1 MNYKVAYKVDNLISL
16 PDVGDVR
23 LDGEIGI
30 RYDRLIYERV
40 TSKFAIDYIIKEAEE
55 FFADQYDD
63 EFVYGM
69 WRSEFWGKLLLSAA
83 RVCRMECD
91 ENLKN
96 EIRKTCYNVLQYQQD
111 DGYLSTYRGKD
122 NIFRCDDEKAIQQSG
137 WACYYN
143 WNIWGQKYTLWAL
156 IECATLLDDQIIL
169 NAAVRMADFIVDQF
183 KRLGARVKDSGVM
196 DGMPPSSIMKPMLL
210 LYRLTGKEDYYN
222 FAREIAEEFDRED
235 GERPNIIGNA
245 LKHVA
250 PAYWYSKEDGWYSK
264 AYEMTSCFDGVAEL
278 YRISGDEKYFTALKN
293 FWEVLLEDESNI
305 LGSVG
310 YCESYDSAAKYPDG
324 CTEICD
330 VIHWMRIS
338 HELFRITGEARYM
351 EAFERAFINAFL
363 AGIYEDGKGCA
374 FFVRSAGRHAMERQ
388 VGTKYQHCC
397 LNNVPRGFVNAA
409 ESVITKDPE
418 GYYVNMYIPARV
430 RFGDVS
436 FRVSAGYT
444 DSGRV
449 TITVRGAKA
458 GDKLRLRVPAWSK
471 ATSILVG
478 DEEIAA
484 KAGEYACAVL
494 PEGDTIVI
502 IDFDMTPEVID
513 FAGEFRD
520 LPYEDYHIRRWCYST
535 SDLVGRQHMAKQPM
549 SVIRRGPVM
558 LARSKRVLC
567 TEEEMFNGETVW
579 GKDPTCT
586 AEIIKHEWMLVAVRV
601 TLAYEGKTYTCNMC
615 DIASA
620 ANRDLEDPNY
630 FNMLI

>member
-1 MNYKVAYKVDNLISL
+1 MDYKVAYKVDNLITL
-16 PDVGDVR
+16 PDVGDVN

-30 RYDRLIYERV
+30 RYDRFIYERV
-40 TSKFAIDYIIKEAEE
+40 TSKFAIDYILKEAEE

-69 WRSEFWGKLLLSAA
+69 WRSEFWGKLLISAA
-83 RVCRMECD
+83 RVCRMERD
-91 ENLKN
+91 EKLKN
-96 EIRKTCYNVLQYQQD
+96 DIRQTCYNVLQYQD
-111 DGYLSTYRGKD
+111 TDGYLSTYRGKD
-122 NIFRCDDEKAIQQSG
+122 NIFRCDDPKAVQQSG
-137 WACYYN
+137 WECYYN

-169 NAAVRMADFIVDQF
+169 NGAVRMADFIVAQF
-183 KRLGARVKDSGVM
+183 KRLGARVKDAGVM
-196 DGMPPSSIMKPMLL
+196 DGMPPSSILKPMLL
-210 LYRLTGKEDYYN
+210 LYRLTGKEDYYE
-222 FAREIAEEFDRED
+222 FCTAIAEEFNRED
-235 GERPNIIGNA
+235 NERPNIIANA
-245 LKHVA
+245 LKHIA

-278 YRISGDEKYFTALKN
+278 YRISGDEKYFIALRN
-293 FWEVLLEDESNI
+293 FWEVLLEDEANI

-310 YCESYDSAAKYPDG
+310 YCESYDSASKYPDG

-338 HELFRITGEARYM
+338 HELFRLTGEARYM
-351 EAFERAFINAFL
+351 EAFERAFLNAFL

-409 ESVITKDPE
+409 ESAITCDAD
-418 GYYVNMYIPARV
+418 GYYVNMYIPVRV
-430 RFGDVS
+430 RFGKTT
-436 FRVSAGYT
+436 FRVSDGYT
-444 DSGRV
+444 ASGRV
-449 TITVRGAKA
+449 TITVRSAKA
-458 GDKLRLRVPAWSK
+458 GDKLRLRVPEWSK
-471 ATSILVG
+471 VTEICVG
-478 DEEIAA
+478 DDTIEA
-484 KAGEYACAVL
+484 KAGEFACAVL

-502 IDFDMTPEVID
+502 IKFDMTPEVID
-513 FAGEFRD
+513 FTGEFKE

-535 SDLVGRQHMAKQPM
+535 TDLVGRQHMAKKPM

-579 GKDPTCT
+579 GKNPVCT
-586 AEIIKHEWMLVAVRV
+586 AEVLKHEWMLVACRV
-601 TLAYEGKTYTCNMC
+601 TLAYDGKEYVCNMC
-615 DIASA
+615 DIGSA

>member
-1 MNYKVAYKVDNLISL
+1 MDYKVDYKVNNLISL
-16 PDVGDVR
+16 PELGDVR

-30 RYDRLIYERV
+30 RYDRFIYERV
-40 TSKFAIDYIIKEAEE
+40 TGRFAIDHILKEAEE

-69 WRSEFWGKLLLSAA
+69 WRGEFWGKLLISAA
-83 RVCRMECD
+83 RVCRMERD

-96 EIRKTCYNVLQYQQD
+96 EIRKTCYNVLKHQD
-111 DGYLSTYRGKD
+111 SDGYLSTYRIKD
-122 NIFRCDDEKAIQQSG
+122 NIFRVEPEKAMKQAG
-137 WACYYN
+137 WGCYYN

-156 IECATLLDDQIIL
+156 VECAMLLDDRIIL
-169 NAAVRMADFIVDQF
+169 NGAARMADFIVAQF
-183 KRLGARVKDSGVM
+183 KRLNVRVKDAGVM
-196 DGMPPSSIMKPMLL
+196 DGMPPCSIMKPMLL
-210 LYRLTGKEDYYN
+210 LYRLTGNEDYYR
-222 FAREIAEEFDRED
+222 FCVGIADEFQRED
-235 GERPNIIGNA
+235 NERPNIIANA
-245 LKHVA
+245 LRHVA
-250 PAYWYSKEDGWYSK
+250 PAHWYSKEDGWYSK
-264 AYEMTSCFDGVAEL
+264 AYEMTSCFDGIAEL
-278 YRISGDEKYFTALKN
+278 YRISGEERYFIALRN

-310 YCESYDSAAKYPDG
+310 YCESYDSASQYPDG

-338 HELFRITGEARYM
+338 HELFRLTGEPRYM
-351 EAFERAFINAFL
+351 EAFERAFLNAFL
-363 AGIYEDGKGCA
+363 AGIHEDGRGCA
-374 FFVRSAGRHAMERQ
+374 FFVRSAGRHVVESQ

-409 ESVITKDPE
+409 ESVITASGE
-418 GYYVNMYIPARV
+418 GYYVNMYIPVRV
-430 RFGDVS
+430 RFGGTS
-436 FRVSAGYT
+436 FRISGGYT

-458 GDKLRLRVPAWSK
+458 GDKLRLRIPEWSRV
-471 ATSILVG
+471 TSVCVG
-478 DEEIAA
+478 DAEIEAR
-484 KAGEYACAVL
+484 AGEYACAVL

-502 IDFDMTPEVID
+502 IQFDMTPEIID
-513 FAGEFRD
+513 FAGEFKD
-520 LPYEDYHIRRWCYST
+520 LPYEDYHIRRWCYNT
-535 SDLVGRQHMAKQPM
+535 SDLVGRQHMAKRPM

-567 TEEEMFNGETVW
+567 TEEEMFSGETVW
-579 GKDPTCT
+579 GKHAVCT
-586 AEIIKHEWMLVAVRV
+586 AEVLKHDHMLVACRV
-601 TLAYEGKTYTCNMC
+601 KLAYDGKEYVCSMC

>member
-1 MNYKVAYKVDNLISL
+1 MDYKVAYKADNMISL
-16 PDVGDVR
+16 PDVGDVN

-30 RYDRLIYERV
+30 RYDKLIYERV
-40 TSKFAIDYIIKEAEE
+40 TSKFAIDFILKEAEE

-69 WRSEFWGKLLLSAA
+69 WRSEFWGKLLISAA
-83 RVCRMECD
+83 RVCRMERD
-91 ENLKN
+91 ENLKAA
-96 EIRKTCYNVLQYQQD
+96 IRQTCYNVLQYQQD

-122 NIFRCDDEKAIQQSG
+122 NIFRCDDPKAVIQSG
-137 WACYYN
+137 WECYYN

-169 NAAVRMADFIVDQF
+169 NAAVRMADFIVAQF

-196 DGMPPSSIMKPMLL
+196 DGMPPSSILKPMLL
-210 LYRLTGKEDYYN
+210 LYRLTGKQDYLD
-222 FAREIAEEFDRED
+222 FGIEIANEFNRED
-235 GERPNIIGNA
+235 GERPNIIANA
-245 LKHVA
+245 LKHIA
-250 PAYWYSKEDGWYSK
+250 PAYWYSKEEGWYSK

-278 YRISGDEKYFTALKN
+278 YRITGEEKYFTALKN

-310 YCESYDSAAKYPDG
+310 YCESYDSASKYPDG

-338 HELFRITGEARYM
+338 HELFRLTGEARYM
-351 EAFERAFINAFL
+351 DAFERAFLNAFL

-409 ESVITKDPE
+409 ESAVTADAE
-418 GYYVNMYIPARV
+418 GYYINMYMPVRV
-430 RFGDVS
+430 RFGKTS
-436 FRVSAGYT
+436 FRVSDGYT
-444 DSGRV
+444 ASGRV
-449 TITVRGAKA
+449 SITVRGAKA

-471 ATSILVG
+471 VTEIIVG
-478 DEEIAA
+478 DDTIEA
-484 KAGEYACAVL
+484 KAGEYAVATL
-494 PEGDTIVI
+494 NEGDTIVI
-502 IDFDMTPEVID
+502 MQFDMTPEVID
-513 FAGEFRD
+513 FAGEFKD

-535 SDLVGRQHMAKQPM
+535 TDLVGRQHMCKHPM

-579 GKDPTCT
+579 GKNAVCT
-586 AEIIKHEWMLVAVRV
+586 AEVLKHEWMLVACRV
-601 TLAYEGKTYTCNMC
+601 TLKYDGKEYVCNMC
-615 DIASA
+615 DIGSA